1 MLNSSFTGS
10 CITCANTID
19 MRRALLM
26 FSTVVETVRL
36 CHLAVL
42 LLTCNC
48 SHAVLLVTSRD
59 YASGKG
65 ESRTRHMQQQ
75 SLTNASG
82 DRAHT
87 SDSDTDNELAAD
99 DTDM

>member
-1 MLNSSFTGS
+1 MKSSNAMHYILYF
-10 CITCANTID
+10 C
-19 MRRALLM
+19 
-26 FSTVVETVRL
+26 ERL
-36 CHLAVL
+36 A
-42 LLTCNC
+42 
-48 SHAVLLVTSRD
+48 RD

-82 DRAHT
+82 DRTHT

>member
-42 LLTCNC
+42 VLTCNC
-48 SHAVLLVTSRD
+48 SHAVLLVTQSVQKD
-59 YASGKG
+59 KNTSGSH
-65 ESRTRHMQQQ
+65 EEQQRHA
-75 SLTNASG
+75 LYTVF
-82 DRAHT
+82 
-87 SDSDTDNELAAD
+87 L
-99 DTDM
+99 